1 MRSAFVGAS
10 GLGRV
15 SSPSRRQACTRRAPL
30 RMGVDVETI
39 KAGDGTTFPSAG
51 QKVSVHYVGTL
62 TDGTKFDSSR
72 DRGSQFEFMIGMGQV
87 IKGWDEGVMQ
97 MSIGQVAKLTCS
109 PDYAYGA
116 RGVPGVIPPN
126 ATLLFEVE
134 LFGVQ

>member
-15 SSPSRRQACTRRAPL
+15 SGLNRRQACTRRAPL
-30 RMGVDVETI
+30 RMGVDIETI
-39 KAGDGTTFPSAG
+39 KPGDGVTFPSAG

-72 DRGSQFEFMIGMGQV
+72 DRGSQFQFVIGMGQV
-87 IKGWDEGVMQ
+87 IKGWDEGVMK
-97 MSIGQVAKLTCS
+97 MSVGQVAKLTCS
-109 PDYAYGA
+109 PDYAYGP

-134 LFGVQ
+134 LFGMQ